1 MSTRL
6 LPQEYV
12 KELRE
17 HIYVKHASH
26 REVSFTSEFKQLAY
40 EELHKGKTIREI
52 FLEAGFNIEELGQ
65 RRLENFQARVEKEAE
80 REEGFTDKRK
90 SNYRHEAET
99 DEAKLR
105 KRLRQLE
112 HQVAYLQ
119 QENDFLKKI
128 EEAEKAV
135 KKNCRRE

>member
-6 LPQEYV
+6 LSQEYV
-12 KELRE
+12 KELNE
-17 HIYVKHASH
+17 HIYVKSATQ
-26 REVSFTSEFKQLAY
+26 RTVNFTAEFKSYAY

-52 FLEAGFNIEELGQ
+52 FKEAGFDIEKLGQ
-65 RRLENFQARVEKEAE
+65 KRLENFQTKIEKLAQ
-80 REEGFTDKRK
+80 RESGFSDLRC
-90 SNYRHEAET
+90 SNYRHESES
-99 DEAKLR
+99 DEAKLK

-128 EEAEKAV
+128 EEIEKKQV
-135 KKNCRRE
+135 K